1 MEMMLEL
8 NRSLFGG
15 SSDNNYYRA
24 NGGRKIH
31 VSSKSDFSILPKK
44 IIEHISRGK
53 LSFPNNGLFQFATYP
68 NIYWASLVRGSMSLF
83 SADDDS
89 IGGRLGSGQLEKLD
103 TNHFFGSVSQEYQI
117 QILPTNLYIPKTDR

>member
-1 MEMMLEL
+1 
-8 NRSLFGG
+8 
-15 SSDNNYYRA
+15 
-24 NGGRKIH
+24 
-31 VSSKSDFSILPKK
+31 
-44 IIEHISRGK
+44 
-53 LSFPNNGLFQFATYP
+53 
-68 NIYWASLVRGSMSLF
+68 MSLF